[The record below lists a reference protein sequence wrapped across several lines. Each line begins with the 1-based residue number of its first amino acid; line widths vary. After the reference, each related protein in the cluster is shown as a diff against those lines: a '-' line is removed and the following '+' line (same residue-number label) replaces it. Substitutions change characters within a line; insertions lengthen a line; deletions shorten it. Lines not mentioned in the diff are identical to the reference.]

1 MFLQA
6 EGNEVKLY
14 GTIWSGD
21 GQYIV
26 NELAPILKKNTDV
39 TVRLHTPGGS
49 VFDGNLIFNA
59 LAQSKSNIHIVIDG
73 LAASM
78 GSILMLAGKKVSIAE
93 NAFIMIHAPSGG
105 AQGGAKDF
113 TNIAKLLTS
122 LESNFIKKY
131 VAKTGK
137 TQEEISAWMQGDNWF
152 SADEALSA
160 GLVDEIIDP
169 VIENLDITAYT
180 EFNMVALAKAFEPY
194 DVKAEETTPQS
205 KKVTIS
211 KTNTKMKLNAK
222 SLEVLGVS
230 ADATEEQ
237 INAAIE
243 ASHLKTRDAEA
254 KLEKH
259 RNDQVEALVSTAVAE
274 GKILASEKDEY
285 KELAVA
291 NFELASKTLA
301 KLSPKKSVIA
311 SLSTEGRQSTEITG
325 REKWTFQEWSKQD
338 TKGLLEMKANEPDAY
353 KELCDKSGVNF

>member
-26 NELAPILKKNTDV
+26 NELAPILKKNTDT

-49 VFDGNLIFNA
+49 VFDGNLIFNS
-59 LAQSKSNIHIVIDG
+59 LAQSKSNIHIIIDG

-78 GSILMLAGKKVSIAE
+78 GSILMLAGNKVSIAE

-131 VAKTGK
+131 ASKTGK
-137 TQEEISAWMQGDNWF
+137 PSAEIAAWMQGDNWF
-152 SADEALSA
+152 SAEEALAA

-169 VIENLDITAYT
+169 VIENLDINAYT

-194 DVKAEETTPQS
+194 DIKQVSPTEQE
-205 KKVTIS
+205 KKVKTK
-211 KTNTKMKLNAK
+211 KTNTEMKLNAK

-230 ADATEEQ
+230 EGATDEQ

-243 ASHLKTRDAEA
+243 SNNQKRLEAELKLKAV
-254 KLEKH
+254 
-259 RNDQVEALVSTAVAE
+259 NDKQVETLISTAVSE
-274 GKILASEKDEY
+274 GRILASEKDEY
-285 KELAVA
+285 RELAVS
-291 NFELASKTLA
+291 NFDLASKTIA
-301 KLSPKKSVIA
+301 KLPIKKNIIGALDRENKGDV
-311 SLSTEGRQSTEITG
+311 TG
-325 REKWTFQEWSKQD
+325 REKWSFTDWSKND
-338 TKGLLEMKANEPDAY
+338 TRGLLEMKVNDPEAY
-353 KELCDKSGVNF
+353 KELAEKSGIKL